1 MKFCFTTTAQHS
13 EEATLLKDRFQNA
26 RTIPG
31 TQKLHS
37 FKPISRNCI
46 EVREFSSS
54 STTRAYITEYSAHSE
69 NNVDLISGYIT
80 AEYDGFWW
88 LGCVVKM
95 KQESR
100 LVKVNFLHPHGPA
113 PSFFFPER
121 EDIFEID
128 VADVLKSAAPL
139 TTTGRTFTL

>member
-1 MKFCFTTTAQHS
+1 MHALS
-13 EEATLLKDRFQNA
+13 LE
-26 RTIPG
+26 P
-31 TQKLHS
+31 
-37 FKPISRNCI
+37 RNCI
-46 EVREFSSS
+46 LSNQYLGTVLKCENFHLALQHDKSVHNRVFCP
-54 STTRAYITEYSAHSE
+54 E

-128 VADVLKSAAPL
+128 VADFLKSAAPL
-139 TTTGRTFTL
+139 TTQGEHLPFKKRLTCSQHKT